1 MWDRNRVGGD
11 SKNNGE
17 AKADA
22 LAKGGYLVV
31 LETEAEETWLKDKLS
46 SSNAD
51 FSYEFWIGLN
61 YKLSADAF
69 QWINGATYSAT
80 ESGSSRWL
88 SGSYPGDTDNQENNK
103 GVYFDVLSIILLNLV
118 KKSHQ

>member
-1 MWDRNRVGGD
+1 MNAAAVSANEVNSLGYVYLGENDGHKYYLWDRNRTGGD

-51 FSYEFWIGLN
+51 F
-61 YKLSADAF
+61 
-69 QWINGATYSAT
+69 
-80 ESGSSRWL
+80 
-88 SGSYPGDTDNQENNK
+88 
-103 GVYFDVLSIILLNLV
+103 
-118 KKSHQ
+118 